1 MIRFAF
7 DAKGGSGRSIA
18 AASVARA
25 AVGIAAV
32 LALVVALGG
41 ASVEEAQ
48 QTAESAAAPPAA
60 LGHPLAAAAEPPSLP
75 HDAVGAEV
83 ARRFR
88 IAADAA
94 HEVVGAARLAGQA
107 AGIDPL
113 LVLAVI
119 AIESR
124 FNPIAESDYGARGLM
139 QVVARFHPE
148 KLPGPA
154 GERALLDP
162 WTNIHVGTRIL
173 REYLDRTGDLESA
186 LQLYGGAA
194 DDPERAYARKVLGEL
209 ERFRRVAPA
218 AARGA
223 GGRAS

>member
-1 MIRFAF
+1 MSRFAF
-7 DAKGGSGRSIA
+7 DAKAGGGRSIA
-18 AASVARA
+18 ATSLARA

-41 ASVEEAQ
+41 ASVEEAPQ
-48 QTAESAAAPPAA
+48 AAAGAAPSAA
-60 LGHPLAAAAEPPSLP
+60 LGHPLAAAAEPPALP

-218 AARGA
+218 AARGD
-223 GGRAS
+223 GGRSS

>member
-7 DAKGGSGRSIA
+7 DVKAGGGRSIA
-18 AASVARA
+18 AASRVRA
-25 AVGIAAV
+25 ASGIAAV
-32 LALVVALGG
+32 LGLVIALGG
-41 ASVEEAQ
+41 ASVEEAPPGP
-48 QTAESAAAPPAA
+48 AAATPPAA
-60 LGHPLAAAAEPPSLP
+60 LGHPLAAATELPPAPQEAIGL
-75 HDAVGAEV
+75 EI

-113 LVLAVI
+113 VVLAVI

-154 GERALLDP
+154 PERALLDP
-162 WTNIHVGTRIL
+162 WTNVHVGTRIL
-173 REYLDRTGDLESA
+173 REYLDRTGDLEAA
-186 LQLYGGAA
+186 LQRYGGAA

-209 ERFRRVAPA
+209 ERLRRVAPA
-218 AARGA
+218 AARPA
-223 GGRAS
+223 GQST

>member
-7 DAKGGSGRSIA
+7 DVEAGGRRSIP
-18 AASVARA
+18 AASLARGA
-25 AVGIAAV
+25 SRIAAV
-32 LALVVALGG
+32 LLLVVALGT
-41 ASVEEAQ
+41 ASVEESPPAP
-48 QTAESAAAPPAA
+48 APAAPPVA
-60 LGHPLAAAAEPPSLP
+60 LGHPLAAAELPPAPQEAIGL
-75 HDAVGAEV
+75 EV

-107 AGIDPL
+107 TGIDPL

-119 AIESR
+119 AVESR

-139 QVVARFHPE
+139 QVVARLHPD

-154 GERALLDP
+154 AERALLDP

-173 REYLDRTGDLESA
+173 REYLDRTGDLEA
-186 LQLYGGAA
+186 GLQRYAGAA

-209 ERFRRVAPA
+209 ERLRRVAPA
-218 AARGA
+218 AARG
-223 GGRAS
+223 GAS